1 MKSLDMA
8 GERRFADFYEDALPF
23 QMSSVPEGGMCLS
36 VFLVI
41 WKEDI
46 HHVLL
51 GKVNKAYDWI
61 KAGALSKESTTRI
74 TQRWMLPSSHL
85 LLYESPKDASQ
96 RVLKEQLGLDAQEL
110 EGPFVFSEVYDAPK
124 YEIKNHW
131 DMEFVF
137 TGKVQSGNDIRH
149 PAWSELKFLDVRK
162 IQDNEFAR
170 SHQDILVEIGAR

>member
-1 MKSLDMA
+1 MTE
-8 GERRFADFYEDALPF
+8 ERRFADFYDGALPF
-23 QMSSVPEGGMCLS
+23 QMSSIPEGGMCLS
-36 VFLVI
+36 VFLVL

-51 GKVNKAYDWI
+51 GKVNKEYDWI
-61 KAGALSKESTTRI
+61 GTGALNKESAARI

-85 LLYESPKDASQ
+85 LLYESPKDAAR
-96 RVLKEQLGLDAQEL
+96 RVLKEQLGLDAQPL
-110 EGPFVFSEVYDAPK
+110 EGPFVYSEVYDAPK

-137 TGKVQSGNDIRH
+137 TGKVSSNNELTH
-149 PAWSELKFLDVRK
+149 PAWSELKFLNVAK
-162 IQDNEFAR
+162 LPESEFAR